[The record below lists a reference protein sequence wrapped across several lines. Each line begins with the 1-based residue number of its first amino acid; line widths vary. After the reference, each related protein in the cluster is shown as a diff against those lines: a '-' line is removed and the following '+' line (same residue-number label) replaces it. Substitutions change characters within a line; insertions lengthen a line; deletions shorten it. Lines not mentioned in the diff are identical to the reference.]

1 MISLSC
7 YNNRM
12 YNTITI
18 PASDNV
24 DFFML
29 PESEAWSF
37 YQFFTNTVWPS
48 EAAHAPTFAIVRAI
62 RRDTVLMDLKRDYAT
77 LFNGQRGNPAK
88 REEIKDR
95 WASRIQT
102 LIALFDGNVSE
113 DTKAI
118 AGECFPI
125 DEAHIVSLPRGTR
138 FKFQEYE
145 DSGIHYIITEQDLD
159 QVA

>member
-1 MISLSC
+1 MISPSC

-12 YNTITI
+12 HNTITI
-18 PASDNV
+18 PASDDV
-24 DFFML
+24 CFFML
-29 PESEAWSF
+29 PESEAWRF
-37 YQFFTNTVWPS
+37 YQFFTYTTDLGWPS
-48 EAAHAPTFAIVRAI
+48 YTSGTRALVRAI

-77 LFNGQRGNPAK
+77 FVDGQRGNPAK
-88 REEIKDR
+88 RAEIKDR

-113 DTKAI
+113 DTKEI

-125 DEAHIVSLPRGTR
+125 DDAHIVSLPRGTR

-145 DSGIHYIITEQDLD
+145 DSGMH
-159 QVA
+159 